1 MATLSIHRQEKIT
14 AYVFI
19 APVLLIIAGLMF
31 YPIINVVRLSFL
43 NASFINRS
51 PEFVGFQ
58 NYIELLQTS
67 SFWQIM
73 QNSVVWTVGVVF
85 LQFVIGFGFALFL
98 NSFGRGQGVSRS
110 LVLIP
115 WVIPG
120 VVAGIVWKI
129 MYHPQIGIVNPL
141 LQNLGIITDQVA
153 FLSKETTA
161 MPAVIA
167 AAVWKGFP
175 YNTVT
180 LLAGLQSVR
189 QDLIDCA
196 KIDGAG
202 PIKRLLNVIVPQL
215 SGIIRI
221 NLMLTTIWTFNYFDI
236 TYSMTNGGP
245 NQATQIFPLE
255 IYKQAFGELRYS
267 YSSAL
272 AVISLV
278 VIFIFTMFYIR
289 NLFRSEE
296 Q

>member
-1 MATLSIHRQEKIT
+1 MASLSIQKQERIT
-14 AYVFI
+14 AYFFVL
-19 APVLLIIAGLMF
+19 PVLIIIVGLMF
-31 YPIINVVRLSFL
+31 YPIINVIRLSFL
-43 NASFINRS
+43 DSSFINRT
-51 PEFVGFQ
+51 PEVVGFQ
-58 NYIELLQTS
+58 NYKELLS
-67 SFWQIM
+67 SSNFWKVM
-73 QNSVVWTVGVVF
+73 KNSVVWTVGVVV
-85 LQFVIGFGFALFL
+85 LQFIVGFGFALFL
-98 NSFGRGQGVSRS
+98 NSVVRGQGISRS

-120 VVAGIVWKI
+120 VVAGIIWKI
-129 MYHPQIGIVNPL
+129 MYHPQIGIVNPVL
-141 LQNLGIITDQVA
+141 FNLGFINDYVA

-161 MPAVIA
+161 MPAVIV

-196 KIDGAG
+196 MIDGAG
-202 PIKRLLNVIVPQL
+202 PFKRLLNVIIPQL

-255 IYKQAFGELRYS
+255 IYRQAFGELRYS
-267 YSSAL
+267 YSSSL
-272 AVISLV
+272 AVISLI
-278 VIFIFTMFYIR
+278 VIFIFTIMYIR
-289 NLFRSEE
+289 SIFKAEE
-296 Q
+296 